1 MSIQVE
7 LFGIP
12 RLRAGKAIV
21 LIDTDQDSL
30 QLREVLAR
38 LAQSCPEL
46 ESECIEDG
54 RMKEGYIANLDGQQF
69 VSDPDCRVHSGRSL
83 LIMSADAGG

>member
-12 RLRAGKAIV
+12 RLRAGTAIV
-21 LIDTDQDSL
+21 EIDTDQKSL
-30 QLREVLAR
+30 TLGELLSR
-38 LAQSCPEL
+38 LVESCPAL
-46 ESECIEDG
+46 ERECIEDG
-54 RMKEGYIANLDGQQF
+54 RMKEGYVANLDGQQF
-69 VSDPDCRVHSGRSL
+69 VSDPNFTVESGRCV

>member
-12 RLRAGKAIV
+12 RLRAGASVVEIKTDHGLTLGEV
-21 LIDTDQDSL
+21 LI
-30 QLREVLAR
+30 R
-38 LAQSCPEL
+38 LAQDCPAL
-46 ESECIEDG
+46 ERECIEAG
-54 RMKEGYIANLDGQQF
+54 RVKQGYVANLDGQKF
-69 VSDPDCRVHSGRSL
+69 VSDPDVIVESGSSL

>member
-12 RLRAGKAIV
+12 RLRAGRAIV
-21 LIDTDQDSL
+21 EIDTDRGSL
-30 QLREVLAR
+30 PLGEILTR
-38 LAQSCPEL
+38 LVHSCPAL
-46 ESECIEDG
+46 QRECIEDG
-54 RMKEGYIANLDGQQF
+54 RMKEGYVVNLDGQQF
-69 VSDPDCRVHSGRSL
+69 VSDPAFMVASGRCV